1 MVQENLVYKV
11 KQSKSVKFLNIFPN
25 NIKAGDKLIYYSLVS
40 MNKPTL
46 DRVYCLVINLPF
58 LSFLCLLSKYLMM
71 YFCVV
76 PKGTTNYI

>member
-1 MVQENLVYKV
+1 MVQERFGYEV
-11 KQSKSVKFLNIFPN
+11 KQSKSVKFLNILLN
-25 NIKAGDKLIYYSLVS
+25 NIEAWDKLIYHSLDS

>member
-11 KQSKSVKFLNIFPN
+11 KQSRSVKFLNIFPN
-25 NIKAGDKLIYYSLVS
+25 NIEVGDKLIYYALVS

-58 LSFLCLLSKYLMM
+58 
-71 YFCVV
+71 
-76 PKGTTNYI
+76 